1 MVKAPALEDESAA
14 YQVVCGVKDHI
25 AEDGYGP

>member
-1 MVKAPALEDESAA
+1 MKASASEDESAA

>member
-1 MVKAPALEDESAA
+1 MMKAPTPEDGSAA

-25 AEDGYGP
+25 ALDGYGP